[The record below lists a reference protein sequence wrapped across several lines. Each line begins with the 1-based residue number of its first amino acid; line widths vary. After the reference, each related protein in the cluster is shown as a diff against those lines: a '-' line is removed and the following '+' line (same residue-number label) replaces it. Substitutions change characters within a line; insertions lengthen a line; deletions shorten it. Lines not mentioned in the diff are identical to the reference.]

1 MATPEQIFSAVSFLI
16 SKNSDYVVGQ
26 DIFVDGGFSAW

>member
-1 MATPEQIFSAVSFLI
+1 MATQEQVFSAIKFLI
-16 SKNSDYVVGQ
+16 SENSDYIVGQ

>member
-1 MATPEQIFSAVSFLI
+1 MATQEQIFEATKFLI

-26 DIFVDGGFSAW
+26 DIFVDGGFSA

>member
-1 MATPEQIFSAVSFLI
+1 MATQEQIFSVINFLI
-16 SKNSDYVVGQ
+16 SKNADYVVGQ

>member
-1 MATPEQIFSAVSFLI
+1 MATQKQIFSAIEFLI
-16 SKNSDYVVGQ
+16 SKNADYVVGQ